1 MSFSISALVLF
12 GLLLAML
19 IRSKSVGI
27 GAALVAVLFGYYL
40 SKTGASQPIDA
51 VMSAIGGAIPSLNK

>member
-12 GLLLAML
+12 GILLAML

-27 GAALVAVLFGYYL
+27 GGATVAILFGYYL
-40 SKTGASQPIDA
+40 SRTGIAAPIDQ
-51 VMSAIGGAIPSLNK
+51 VMGAIAHAVPALDK

>member
-19 IRSKSVGI
+19 IRSRSVGI
-27 GAALVAVLFGYYL
+27 GSAAVAVLFGYYL
-40 SKTGASQPIDA
+40 SRTGASAPIDQ
-51 VMSAIGGAIPSLNK
+51 VMTALGNALPSFSK

>member
-12 GLLLAML
+12 GLLLAMF

-27 GAALVAVLFGYYL
+27 GGATVAILFGYYL
-40 SKTGASQPIDA
+40 SRTGAAGSIDQ
-51 VMSAIGGAIPSLNK
+51 VMSSIGHAIPSIGK

>member
-1 MSFSISALVLF
+1 MSFSISALAFF

-27 GAALVAVLFGYYL
+27 GAAAVAMLFGFYL
-40 SKTGASQPIDA
+40 SRTGASAPIDQ
-51 VMSAIGGAIPSLNK
+51 VMSAIGNAIPSFGK

>member
-1 MSFSISALVLF
+1 MAFSISALVLF

-27 GAALVAVLFGYYL
+27 GSATVAIFFGYYL
-40 SKTGASQPIDA
+40 SRTGAASSIDQ
-51 VMSAIGGAIPSLNK
+51 VMSSIGHAIPSVGK